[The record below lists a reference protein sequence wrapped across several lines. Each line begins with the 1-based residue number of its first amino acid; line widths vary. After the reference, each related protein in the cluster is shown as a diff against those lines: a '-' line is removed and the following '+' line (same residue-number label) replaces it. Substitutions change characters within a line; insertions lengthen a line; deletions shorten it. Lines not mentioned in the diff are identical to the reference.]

1 LEKALALISAEDRSI
16 LLLKYQDGASIKEL
30 ITLMEIGESAVKM
43 RLKRAKER
51 LTESYNTL

>member
-1 LEKALALISAEDRSI
+1 M
-16 LLLKYQDGASIKEL
+16 KYQDRASIKEL

-51 LTESYNTL
+51 LMESYNTL